1 MNRKFYTN
9 KNLSKLNRIKLNK
22 EQTYKIRHVLRL
34 TKGDIIE
41 IFNNEIIATAEIIIP
56 KFDGCVVQIK
66 ERRKVDIKELNLPN
80 IHLFQSFPKNP
91 KSELIVKSSV
101 ALGVNSI
108 RFWGSERSVIKVEKL
123 NEKKLE
129 RLTKIAIEESQISFN
144 PVLPDIFILQEKD
157 LESIINEYYAKFDAI
172 FYLDIHGETLN
183 NFSPDIFSANRD
195 IAIFIGPE
203 GGFSPKEKETF
214 QKYKIHA
221 IKIYSNNLR
230 VEEVIT
236 VFMSQIWILN
246 KINTKINYE

>member
-34 TKGDIIE
+34 TKGDLIE

-56 KFDGCVVQIK
+56 KSDGCVVQIK
-66 ERRKVDIKELNLPN
+66 ERRKVDIKEPNVPN

-101 ALGVNSI
+101 ALGVRSI
-108 RFWGSERSVIKVEKL
+108 RLWGSERSVIKVEKL

-129 RLTKIAIEESQISFN
+129 RLTKIAVEESQIASN
-144 PVLPDIFILQEKD
+144 PLLPDIFILQEKS
-157 LESIINEYYAKFDAI
+157 LESIINEYYAKFDEI
-172 FYLDIHGETLN
+172 FYLDIQGETLT
-183 NFSPDIFSANRD
+183 NFSPDIFSAKKD

-214 QKYKIHA
+214 QKYNIQA

-230 VEEVIT
+230 VEEAIS

-246 KINTKINYE
+246 KISTKINYE

>member
-41 IFNNEIIATAEIIIP
+41 IFNNEIIAIAEIIIP
-56 KFDGCVVQIK
+56 KSDGCVVQIK
-66 ERRKVDIKELNLPN
+66 EKRQIDITEPNLPS

-91 KSELIVKSSV
+91 KSELIVRSSV
-101 ALGVNSI
+101 ALGVSSI
-108 RFWGSERSVIKVEKL
+108 RFWGSERSVIKVEQI

-129 RLTKIAIEESQISFN
+129 RLIKIAVEESQITFN
-144 PVLPDIFILQEKD
+144 PSPPNIFILKDKD
-157 LESIINEYYAKFDAI
+157 LEEIINEYHNKFDHI
-172 FYLDIHGETLN
+172 FYLDIHGQTLDGVSEN
-183 NFSPDIFSANRD
+183 IFISGKNV
-195 IAIFIGPE
+195 AIFIGPE
-203 GGFSPKEKETF
+203 GGFSPKEKEIF
-214 QKYKIHA
+214 HKYNIHA

-230 VEEVIT
+230 VEEAIS

-246 KINTKINYE
+246 KINTKINHG